1 MALTPRQ
8 ERFVAEY
15 LIDLNAT
22 QAAIRAG
29 YSDSTAKQQ
38 GSRLLSK
45 ADVRAAVSSG
55 QIATLEKVAGSA
67 EWIVEQAVRVVR
79 YALDD
84 GDSRDLRAAVPAL
97 TLLARRHPEFSD
109 KHDISV
115 SERSETLLM
124 VASMSPDELRKLA
137 AGADADA

>member
-1 MALTPRQ
+1 MPLTPKQ

-29 YSDSTAKQQ
+29 YSESTAKQQ
-38 GSRLLSK
+38 GSRLLTK
-45 ADVRAAVSSG
+45 AYVRDAVAAAERVTQTRLQVTAEDIALRAW
-55 QIATLEKVAGSA
+55 QIAQQDRNDRVSA
-67 EWIVEQAVRVVR
+67 LA
-79 YALDD
+79 
-84 GDSRDLRAAVPAL
+84 
-97 TLLARRHPEFSD
+97 LLARRHPEFSD
-109 KHDISV
+109 KRDITV

>member
-1 MALTPRQ
+1 MPLTPRQ

-29 YSDSTAKQQ
+29 YSESTAKQQ
-38 GSRLLSK
+38 GSRLLTK
-45 ADVRAAVSSG
+45 ADVREAVASAERVTQTRLQVTAEDIALRAW
-55 QIATLEKVAGSA
+55 QIAQQDRSDRVSA
-67 EWIVEQAVRVVR
+67 LA
-79 YALDD
+79 
-84 GDSRDLRAAVPAL
+84 
-97 TLLARRHPEFSD
+97 LLARRHPEFSD
-109 KHDISV
+109 KRDITV

>member
-1 MALTPRQ
+1 MPLTPRQ

-29 YSDSTAKQQ
+29 YSESTAKQQ
-38 GSRLLSK
+38 GSRLLTK
-45 ADVRAAVSSG
+45 AYVRDAVAAAERVTQTRLQVTAEDIALRAW
-55 QIATLEKVAGSA
+55 QIAQQDRNDRVSA
-67 EWIVEQAVRVVR
+67 LA
-79 YALDD
+79 
-84 GDSRDLRAAVPAL
+84 
-97 TLLARRHPEFSD
+97 LLARRHPEFSD
-109 KHDISV
+109 KRDITV

>member
-1 MALTPRQ
+1 MPLTPRQ

-29 YSDSTAKQQ
+29 YSESTAKQQ
-38 GSRLLSK
+38 GSRLLTK
-45 ADVRAAVSSG
+45 ADVREAVASAERVTQTRLQVTAEDIALRAW
-55 QIATLEKVAGSA
+55 QIAQQDRNDRVSA
-67 EWIVEQAVRVVR
+67 LA
-79 YALDD
+79 
-84 GDSRDLRAAVPAL
+84 
-97 TLLARRHPEFSD
+97 LLARRHPEFSD
-109 KHDISV
+109 KRDITV